1 MAILEKDLGK
11 FYGERVVP
19 RLDTMVQVTIA
30 PEVREECKELMAK
43 GWRFVFYGNHQ
54 SQGEGWGFVKIV
66 REFKGLA
73 AEVGVDFPG
82 VILPFARSMF
92 TGHQGKVLQAL
103 TKISVPYLER
113 EGIRVWQYTRRK
125 DEGKYGLKRSSSEV
139 RTMIKLIE
147 EGYDMAYLAEAS
159 MQAGRHK
166 NKLFGFVFGGPIN
179 GMIPVEDEDGF
190 IRFYN
195 LTEKHSQASGVAYV
209 PVVTDGTYRY
219 LGADIP
225 IPTMEFLQALFVD
238 PSNPAQVSV
247 ERPITPARLSDEFR
261 KNWRDDG
268 AALSHFLMKNVAEKL
283 PPYARG
289 IYRAELDSKF
299 LTQAIELSTAS

>member
-1 MAILEKDLGK
+1 MAIIEADLGR
-11 FYGERVVP
+11 FYGERIVP
-19 RLDTMVQVTIA
+19 RLDSMIQVTIA
-30 PEVREECKELMAK
+30 PEVREEYKELMAK
-43 GWRFVFYGNHQ
+43 GWRFVFFGNHQ

-66 REFKGLA
+66 REFKGMA

-92 TGHQGKVLQAL
+92 TGDQGKVLQAL
-103 TKISVPYLER
+103 TKISVPFLER
-113 EGIRVWQYTRRK
+113 EGVRVWQYTRRK
-125 DEGKYGLKRSSSEV
+125 DEFKYGLKRTPSEV

-147 EGYDMAYLAEAS
+147 AGNDIVYLAEAS
-159 MQAGRHK
+159 MEAGRHK
-166 NKLFGFVFGGPIN
+166 NKFFGFIFGGPIN
-179 GMIPVEDEDGF
+179 GMIPVDDKDGF
-190 IRFYN
+190 ISFHN
-195 LTEKHSQASGVAYV
+195 LTEKHSQAAGVAFA

-247 ERPITPARLSDEFR
+247 EKPITPDRLMREFR
-261 KNWRDDG
+261 EDWKGDG
-268 AALSHFLMKNVAEKL
+268 AALSHFLMKQQVARKL

-289 IYRAELDSKF
+289 IYRAELELES
-299 LTQAIELSTAS
+299 LGQAIELF